1 MSVKINQAAG
11 SAICQLLPPI
21 NANRKSFHQ
30 AFYGAFQL
38 IRQMLPKS
46 KPNQT
51 KPLITFGCRRQIELT
66 CVKVQRIDFLI
77 GPKDPTRPD
86 QNHKGKKPKGPL
98 RKSFSA
104 KRKINNFL
112 NEFRSQTNQEW

>member
-77 GPKDPTRPD
+77 GPKDPTNQTRTTKAK
-86 QNHKGKKPKGPL
+86 NRKGH
-98 RKSFSA
+98 
-104 KRKINNFL
+104 
-112 NEFRSQTNQEW
+112 